1 MIATIVI
8 QFQPHMFKIGQASFW
23 LSVTSE
29 GWLNLATLSQGKQL
43 TDPSQIISW
52 KRLDHHFLLNS
63 TAGTYCGSFRFRR
76 LSSNI
81 IGINR
86 FYNILHTHIYI
97 YTYTYIYMI
106 PSSAR
111 EVPPPEWDGSP
122 GSTPHSL
129 LFASYWQHFWG
140 PASYLLG
147 PAFIYTYIYIHTYI
161 YIYKYI

>member
-97 YTYTYIYMI
+97 YIYIHI
-106 PSSAR
+106 
-111 EVPPPEWDGSP
+111 
-122 GSTPHSL
+122 H
-129 LFASYWQHFWG
+129 
-140 PASYLLG
+140 
-147 PAFIYTYIYIHTYI
+147 IYIYIWSRLPPARSHPPNGMGLQVAPPIPFYLQAI
-161 YIYKYI
+161 GSISEVQPRIC